1 MLDADWLVELFSP
14 FGTPSVRR
22 MFGGQGVYLAGVMV
36 ALVADGVLYLKS
48 DAETA
53 GAFDA
58 AGLVPFAYVGKDGR
72 RTVMSYRRAPPAALD
87 DPDEMRPWVDLA
99 RAAAGRSAGHKKRPS
114 SRSRAPRLATGK
126 R

>member
-1 MLDADWLVELFSP
+1 MLDTDWLVELFSP

-22 MFGGQGVYLAGVMV
+22 MFGGQGVYLDGVMV

-53 GAFDA
+53 HAFDA
-58 AGLVPFAYVGKDGR
+58 AGLDPFTYVGKDER

-87 DPDEMRPWVDLA
+87 DPQEMGPWVDLA
-99 RAAAGRSAGHKKRPS
+99 RAAAGRALVRKKPRSPRVRPARTAAGAR
-114 SRSRAPRLATGK
+114 
-126 R
+126 